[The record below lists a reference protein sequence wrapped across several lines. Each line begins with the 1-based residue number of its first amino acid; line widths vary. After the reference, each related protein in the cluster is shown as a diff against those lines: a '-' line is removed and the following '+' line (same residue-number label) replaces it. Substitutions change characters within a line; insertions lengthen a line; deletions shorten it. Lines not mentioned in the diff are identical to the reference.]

1 MLNIER
7 NLKKIFDSD
16 DVIEGEVLEVVE
28 VNEQPQP
35 AKPSKYDV
43 TADDDYKEA
52 RTNIKNL
59 LSTGEDALDMILEI
73 AKESEQPRAFEIVAT
88 MMKQLSDMN
97 HQLVDL
103 HEKKKRLK
111 KDIKEEPVG
120 GNTTVTNNAIF
131 MGTTTSLNKM
141 IEEQLLKQKEI

>member
-16 DVIEGEVLEVVE
+16 DIIEGEVLEVVE

-35 AKPSKYDV
+35 ATPAKYDV

-131 MGTTTSLNKM
+131 VGTTTSLNKM